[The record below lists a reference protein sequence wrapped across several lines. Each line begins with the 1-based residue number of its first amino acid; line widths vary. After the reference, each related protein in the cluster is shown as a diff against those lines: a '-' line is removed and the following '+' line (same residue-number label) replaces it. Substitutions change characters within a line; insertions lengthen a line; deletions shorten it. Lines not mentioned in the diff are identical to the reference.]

1 MEVTMIIP
9 NPSRMRKHPPAPKLD
24 PLGVKIGMELVA
36 GGIIA
41 LAFMRWLGM

>member
-1 MEVTMIIP
+1 
-9 NPSRMRKHPPAPKLD
+9 MRKQLPAPKFD

-41 LAFMRWLGM
+41 LALMRWLGM